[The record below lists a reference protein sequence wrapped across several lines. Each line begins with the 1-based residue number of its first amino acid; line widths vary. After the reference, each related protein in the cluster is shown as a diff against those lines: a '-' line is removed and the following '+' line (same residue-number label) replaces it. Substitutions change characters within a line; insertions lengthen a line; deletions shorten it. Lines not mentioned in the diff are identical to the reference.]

1 MNIQYLKEVSDVIS
15 GLLSENGFSSTE
27 SEPGVFKGEAKTYKI
42 AYDEA
47 KREFSVSVGA
57 TDTESYTV
65 LSTWF
70 FDENDHGPKDT
81 LCIGED
87 FLEAVAKDLGVKI
100 VKATDGTT
108 KEIAMPEKAALG
120 TEPGVEA
127 FTQKFLAMFPQYK
140 GNYKDSVAKY
150 GDFLYV
156 DFYKH
161 YGVEKMSELMADEAK
176 NKKTLTKFW
185 NMLGDM
191 HYEGELVVA
200 DLICSV
206 ILAGAFG
213 SEPEKFD
220 AAAEKYLADYP
231 FLKASAKASVHDF
244 KSNKK
249 LRKALEI

>member
-1 MNIQYLKEVSDVIS
+1 MDIQYLKEVSEVIAPFMAD
-15 GLLSENGFSSTE
+15 NGFTAVPDVLGAFANDTKKFS
-27 SEPGVFKGEAKTYKI
+27 V

-47 KREFSVSVGA
+47 KREFTVGVA
-57 TDTESYTV
+57 PLESDSLTV
-65 LSTWF
+65 LSSWY

-81 LCIGED
+81 ACIGED
-87 FLEAVAKDLGVKI
+87 FVEAVAKDIGVKV
-100 VKATDGTT
+100 VKTADGTT

-120 TEPGVEA
+120 TEPGIEA

-140 GNYKDSVAKY
+140 DNYKESVAKY

-156 DFYKH
+156 DFYKR
-161 YGVEKMSELMADEAK
+161 YGVEKMRELMTDEAK
-176 NKKTLTKFW
+176 NKKVLTKFW

-213 SEPEKFD
+213 ESPEKFD
-220 AAAEKYLADYP
+220 AAAEKYLAEYP
-231 FLKASAKASVHDF
+231 FLKGSATASVHDY
-244 KSNKK
+244 KNNKK

>member
-1 MNIQYLKEVSDVIS
+1 MNIQYLKEVCDVLS
-15 GLLSENGFSSTE
+15 GFLSENGFSPIE
-27 SEPGVFKGEAKTYKI
+27 SELGVFKGETKTFKI

-47 KREFSVSVGA
+47 KREFGVSVA
-57 TDTESYTV
+57 PTDTENFTV

-87 FLEAVAKDLGVKI
+87 FLEAVAKELGVKV

-108 KEIAMPEKAALG
+108 KEIAMPEKATLG
-120 TEPGVEA
+120 TEPGIEA

-140 GNYKDSVAKY
+140 ENYKDSVAKY

-161 YGVEKMSELMADEAK
+161 YGVEKMRELMADETK
-176 NKKTLTKFW
+176 NKKALTKFW

-191 HYEGELVVA
+191 HYEGELAVA
-200 DLICSV
+200 DLICTV

-213 SEPEKFD
+213 NEPEKYD
-220 AAAEKYLADYP
+220 AAAEKYLAEYP

-244 KSNKK
+244 KNNKK
-249 LRKALEI
+249 LRKVLEI